1 MGNVINKFN
10 VDEYPFHDIVAK
22 LFEVDDLS
30 GVHLLDLELTKQKLL
45 VQENEAETFF
55 HKTFYKKLNEGWS
68 ELTDAYDRDWE
79 TTLPQYREMDIHQ
92 H

>member
-30 GVHLLDLELTKQKLL
+30 GVHLLDLELTKQKLWFKRMK
-45 VQENEAETFF
+45 QKHFF
-55 HKTFYKKLNEGWS
+55 TKHFTRS
-68 ELTDAYDRDWE
+68 
-79 TTLPQYREMDIHQ
+79 
-92 H
+92 